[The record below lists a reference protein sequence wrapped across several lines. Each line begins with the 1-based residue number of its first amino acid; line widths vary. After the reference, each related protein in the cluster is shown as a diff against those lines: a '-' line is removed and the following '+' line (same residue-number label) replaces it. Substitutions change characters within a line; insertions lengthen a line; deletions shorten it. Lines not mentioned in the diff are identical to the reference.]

1 MRIIQLEHDYG
12 FEETK
17 EKEKIMHA
25 FLLMVYMGQ
34 ALVSKDMYFKNI
46 NDCLYFADRLN
57 NQPMVPNRNAQEGVD
72 KLVKY
77 VAVCVP
83 KNVGNN
89 VKTY

>member
-1 MRIIQLEHDYG
+1 
-12 FEETK
+12 
-17 EKEKIMHA
+17 
-25 FLLMVYMGQ
+25 
-34 ALVSKDMYFKNI
+34 MYFKNI

-57 NQPMVPNRNAQEGVD
+57 NQPMVPNRNAQEGAD

-89 VKTY
+89 VKLY

>member
-1 MRIIQLEHDYG
+1 
-12 FEETK
+12 
-17 EKEKIMHA
+17 MHA

-72 KLVKY
+72 KLAKY

>member
-1 MRIIQLEHDYG
+1 
-12 FEETK
+12 
-17 EKEKIMHA
+17 MHA

-83 KNVGNN
+83 KNVRNN
-89 VKTY
+89 VKLY

>member
-1 MRIIQLEHDYG
+1 
-12 FEETK
+12 
-17 EKEKIMHA
+17 MHA

-57 NQPMVPNRNAQEGVD
+57 NQPMVPNRNALEGVD

-89 VKTY
+89 VKLY

>member
-1 MRIIQLEHDYG
+1 
-12 FEETK
+12 
-17 EKEKIMHA
+17 MHA

-57 NQPMVPNRNAQEGVD
+57 NQPMIPNRNAQEGSD

-89 VKTY
+89 IKLY

>member
-1 MRIIQLEHDYG
+1 
-12 FEETK
+12 
-17 EKEKIMHA
+17 MHA

-57 NQPMVPNRNAQEGVD
+57 NQPMAPNRNAQEGVD

>member
-1 MRIIQLEHDYG
+1 
-12 FEETK
+12 
-17 EKEKIMHA
+17 MHA

-34 ALVSKDMYFKNI
+34 ALISKDMYFKNI

-57 NQPMVPNRNAQEGVD
+57 NKPMVPNRNAQEGVD

-83 KNVGNN
+83 KNIGNN

>member
-1 MRIIQLEHDYG
+1 
-12 FEETK
+12 
-17 EKEKIMHA
+17 MHA

-57 NQPMVPNRNAQEGVD
+57 NQPMVPNRNAQEGSD

-83 KNVGNN
+83 KYVGNN
-89 VKTY
+89 IKLY

>member
-1 MRIIQLEHDYG
+1 
-12 FEETK
+12 
-17 EKEKIMHA
+17 MHA
-25 FLLMVYMGQ
+25 FLLMLYMGE

-57 NQPMVPNRNAQEGVD
+57 NQPMVPNRNALEGAD

-89 VKTY
+89 IKLY

>member
-1 MRIIQLEHDYG
+1 
-12 FEETK
+12 
-17 EKEKIMHA
+17 MHA

-34 ALVSKDMYFKNI
+34 ALVSKDMYFRSI
-46 NDCLYFADRLN
+46 DDCLYFAERLS

-83 KNVGNN
+83 KYVGSNT
-89 VKTY
+89 KLY

>member
-1 MRIIQLEHDYG
+1 
-12 FEETK
+12 
-17 EKEKIMHA
+17 MHA

-46 NDCLYFADRLN
+46 NDCLYFAERLN
-57 NQPMVPNRNAQEGVD
+57 KQPMVPNRNAQEGSD

-83 KNVGNN
+83 KPVGTNQ
-89 VKTY
+89 KLYQAA

>member
-1 MRIIQLEHDYG
+1 
-12 FEETK
+12 
-17 EKEKIMHA
+17 MHA
-25 FLLMVYMGQ
+25 FLLMLYMGE

-57 NQPMVPNRNAQEGVD
+57 NQPMVPNRNAQEGSD

-83 KNVGNN
+83 KPVGKNT
-89 VKTY
+89 KLY

>member
-1 MRIIQLEHDYG
+1 
-12 FEETK
+12 
-17 EKEKIMHA
+17 MHA

-46 NDCLYFADRLN
+46 NDCMYFAERLN

-72 KLVKY
+72 KLGKY

-89 VKTY
+89 MKLY

>member
-1 MRIIQLEHDYG
+1 
-12 FEETK
+12 
-17 EKEKIMHA
+17 MHA

-57 NQPMVPNRNAQEGVD
+57 DQPMVPNRNAQEGSD

-83 KNVGNN
+83 KPVGTNQ
-89 VKTY
+89 KLY

>member
-1 MRIIQLEHDYG
+1 
-12 FEETK
+12 
-17 EKEKIMHA
+17 MHA

-57 NQPMVPNRNAQEGVD
+57 NQPMVQNRNAQEGVD

-89 VKTY
+89 MKLY

>member
-1 MRIIQLEHDYG
+1 
-12 FEETK
+12 
-17 EKEKIMHA
+17 MHA

-46 NDCLYFADRLN
+46 NDCLYFAERLN
-57 NQPMVPNRNAQEGVD
+57 QQPMVPNRNAQEGSD

-83 KNVGNN
+83 KPVGTNQ
-89 VKTY
+89 KLY

>member
-1 MRIIQLEHDYG
+1 
-12 FEETK
+12 
-17 EKEKIMHA
+17 MHA

-46 NDCLYFADRLN
+46 NDCLYFAARLI

>member
-1 MRIIQLEHDYG
+1 
-12 FEETK
+12 
-17 EKEKIMHA
+17 MHA

-46 NDCLYFADRLN
+46 NDCLYFAERLN
-57 NQPMVPNRNAQEGVD
+57 KQPMVPNRNAQEGGD

-83 KNVGNN
+83 KNVGTNM
-89 VKTY
+89 KLY

>member
-1 MRIIQLEHDYG
+1 
-12 FEETK
+12 
-17 EKEKIMHA
+17 MHP